1 MEEFDFE
8 AYKIMVKEYQD
19 NDEPTSWCDSI
30 YKDAKG
36 DYTKVFWADLE
47 SNTYLLEYLKNNPI
61 KDKKAIVIGCGV
73 GDDANSLSESGY
85 KVTAF
90 DISPTA
96 IELCKKRYPNSKI
109 DFLVADLFSYPKS
122 WSKEYDLVYECNT
135 IQILAGKYRN
145 LAREQISSLVKENG
159 RLLVSCRSRLEG
171 KQEND
176 IPKPLDKK
184 EINDFVLKD
193 RLNEVSFSTY
203 QDNQEPPVWHFFAVY
218 ERKA

>member
-1 MEEFDFE
+1 M
-8 AYKIMVKEYQD
+8 
-19 NDEPTSWCDSI
+19 
-30 YKDAKG
+30 
-36 DYTKVFWADLE
+36 FWADLK
-47 SNTYLLEYLKNNPI
+47 SNPYLLEYLKNNPI

-90 DISPTA
+90 DISPAA
-96 IELCKKRYPNSKI
+96 IDLCKKRYPNSKI
-109 DFLVADLFSYPKS
+109 DFLVADLFSYPKF

-159 RLLVSCRSRLEG
+159 KLLVSCRSRLEG
-171 KQEND
+171 KQESD
-176 IPKPLDKK
+176 IPKPLDKN
-184 EINDFVLKD
+184 EINNFVLKD
-193 RLNEVSFSTY
+193 KLREVSFSIY

>member
-47 SNTYLLEYLKNNPI
+47 SNPYLLEYLKNNPI

-73 GDDANSLSESGY
+73 GDDAKSLSDLGY

-122 WSKEYDLVYECNT
+122 WNKEYDLVYECNT
-135 IQILAGKYRN
+135 IQILAGKYRK
-145 LAREQISSLVKENG
+145 LAREQISSLVRENG

-193 RLNEVSFSTY
+193 RLKEVSFSTY